1 MENCCST
8 ECLDIIHLP
17 KDEQVKR
24 RKGLQVGNKIF
35 RKGKSDALKFKKSGD
50 LPQKPLAKVENNKI
64 RQKIAIKKSL
74 IGKAEHYYTRSK
86 IGQFLLE
93 KELFVGDKVLISGPT
108 TGEKELTITE
118 IFVNGK
124 PNESANEGDQIT
136 FPIPFRVRL
145 SDKLY
150 KVLS

>member
-1 MENCCST
+1 MSRLKE
-8 ECLDIIHLP
+8 
-17 KDEQVKR
+17 
-24 RKGLQVGNKIF
+24 
-35 RKGKSDALKFKKSGD
+35 DALKFKKSGD
-50 LPQKPLAKVENNKI
+50 LPQKPLAKVENNNI

-74 IGKAEHYYTRSK
+74 IGKAEHYYTKSK

>member
-1 MENCCST
+1 M
-8 ECLDIIHLP
+8 
-17 KDEQVKR
+17 
-24 RKGLQVGNKIF
+24 
-35 RKGKSDALKFKKSGD
+35 
-50 LPQKPLAKVENNKI
+50 
-64 RQKIAIKKSL
+64 
-74 IGKAEHYYTRSK
+74 IGKAEHYYTKSK